1 MDFHHTPEEEAFR
14 AEVRAFLDEN
24 LPPASERGPGF
35 QQEWDAKLRARG
47 WVGFSWPKEVGG
59 GGGSIMEQVILK
71 DEMAQRRAPALGSC
85 FMGLAWV
92 GPSLI
97 EYGTPEQKQRF
108 IPDILDSKYQW
119 CTGYSEPDSG
129 SDLASLKCK
138 GVREGDEYVVNGQKI
153 WTSIAMW
160 AKWMILLVRTD
171 ADTEVKHEGITCLLV
186 PMDTPGIEVR
196 PIENMSGT
204 AMFAEVFFNDVR
216 VPVENRLG
224 EEGQGWQ
231 VTVSALAHERSG
243 IAEFHGLMHNLE
255 RLKDLAR
262 RCTRNGQPAIEDPE
276 IRRRLVRA
284 EIKIES
290 MRLNGMRYLT
300 KQLRGEKLGAETSI
314 NKLHRANL
322 EIELG
327 ELALEIEGG
336 LGALKAGAD
345 CVPDEGRWQHM
356 SLSWPEVVIGG
367 GTPNIQRNIIAERIL
382 GLPKD

>member
-1 MDFHHTPEEEAFR
+1 
-14 AEVRAFLDEN
+14 
-24 LPPASERGPGF
+24 
-35 QQEWDAKLRARG
+35 
-47 WVGFSWPKEVGG
+47 
-59 GGGSIMEQVILK
+59 
-71 DEMAQRRAPALGSC
+71 
-85 FMGLAWV
+85 
-92 GPSLI
+92 
-97 EYGTPEQKQRF
+97 
-108 IPDILDSKYQW
+108 
-119 CTGYSEPDSG
+119 
-129 SDLASLKCK
+129 
-138 GVREGDEYVVNGQKI
+138 VREGDEYVVNGQKI

-160 AKWMILLVRTD
+160 SKWMILLVRTGFD
-171 ADTEVKHEGITCLLV
+171 SEVKHEGITCLLV

-196 PIENMSGT
+196 PIENMSGM

-255 RLKDLAR
+255 KLKDLAR
-262 RCTRNGQPAIEDPE
+262 RCSKNGKPAIEDADV
-276 IRRRLVRA
+276 RHRLLRA

-345 CVPDEGRWQHM
+345 CVPDGGRWQHM

>member
-1 MDFHHTPEEEAFR
+1 MDFELTPEEEAFR
-14 AEVRAFLDEN
+14 DEVCRFLDEN
-24 LPPASERGPGF
+24 LPPEDQRDSSFFATWNRKVREKR
-35 QQEWDAKLRARG
+35 

-59 GGGSIMEQVILK
+59 GGGSLMEQVILK
-71 DEMAQRRAPALGSC
+71 EEMAKRKAPALGTC

-92 GPSLI
+92 GPSII
-97 EYGTPEQKQRF
+97 EYGTEEQKQKF
-108 IPDILDSKYQW
+108 VPDILDGKYQW

-160 AKWMILLVRTD
+160 SKWIILLVRTD
-171 ADTEVKHEGITCLLV
+171 LTVENKHDGITCLLV

-196 PIENMSGT
+196 PIRNMSGG

-231 VTVSALAHERSG
+231 VTITALAHERSG
-243 IAEFHGLMHNLE
+243 IAEFHGLMRNLE
-255 RLKDLAR
+255 QIKDLAR
-262 RCTRNGQPAIEDPE
+262 RCRKNGRPASEDPG
-276 IRRRLVRA
+276 IRRRIVRA
-284 EIKIES
+284 ETRIQA
-290 MRLNGMRYLT
+290 MRLNGMRFLT
-300 KQLRGEKLGAETSI
+300 KQLKGEKLGAETSV
-314 NKLHRANL
+314 NKLHRAAL

-327 ELALEIEGG
+327 DLALEIQGSAGPLDKQAEPVADGG
-336 LGALKAGAD
+336 K
-345 CVPDEGRWQHM
+345 WQNFA
-356 SLSWPEVVIGG
+356 LSWPEVVIGG
-367 GTPNIQRNIIAERIL
+367 GTPNIQKNIIAERIL